1 MPNFPVSD
9 AGMFR
14 GSLVALMLAIAVP
27 TLAAAET
34 MSFGDAAAL
43 LAKSC
48 GAEIVANCR
57 GVNPDSN
64 RLKECLSRNRDALSP
79 QCQSGYLAAFDAI
92 QKRVAAR
99 IAVANACAREIVK
112 SCGGSTKETSK
123 SIPCLATTPGV
134 SARCIHAMSE
144 AGYR

>member
-1 MPNFPVSD
+1 MPTFPVSD

-14 GSLVALMLAIAVP
+14 GSLGALMVALAMP

-34 MSFGDAAAL
+34 MSFGDSAAL
-43 LAKSC
+43 LARSC

-79 QCQSGYLAAFDAI
+79 QCQGNYLGAFDAI
-92 QKRVAAR
+92 QKRVGAR
-99 IAVANACAREIVK
+99 VAVAKACSREIVK
-112 SCGGSTKETSK
+112 LCGGSPKETSK
-123 SIPCLATTPGV
+123 SIGCLTTTTGV
-134 SARCIHAMSE
+134 SARCLQAMNE